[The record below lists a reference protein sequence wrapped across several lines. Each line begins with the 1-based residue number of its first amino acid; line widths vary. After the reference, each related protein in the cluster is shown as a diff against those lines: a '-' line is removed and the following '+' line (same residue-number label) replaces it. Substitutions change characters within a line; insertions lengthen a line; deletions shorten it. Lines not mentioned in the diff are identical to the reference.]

1 MTMAHQMMA
10 VPKAIKMETVQQ
22 LQTQRLMIPMI
33 KIFLD

>member
-1 MTMAHQMMA
+1 MAMAHQMIT

-22 LQTQRLMIPMI
+22 LQTQKLMIPMI